1 MKKHLVTPTLVL
13 VCILLV
19 ALPLFAQRGKP
30 GGGGGGGGSTSSGCA
45 IVDTPRLSTTTTT
58 TEANSA
64 VGVFDR
70 VTNCASGKKRYTV
83 TASSVS
89 SCGQETVFASGLM
102 SFAGGESKNI
112 SVAYPIA
119 PDTCPGP
126 MTVSVSVYEGGTMLG
141 SGSTTLTVQ

>member
-1 MKKHLVTPTLVL
+1 MKKRLVTPTLVL

-30 GGGGGGGGSTSSGCA
+30 GGGGGGGSTGSGCA
-45 IVDTPRLSTTTTT
+45 IVDTPRLSTATTTR
-58 TEANSA
+58 EANSS

-70 VTNCASGKKRYTV
+70 ITNCASGKKRYTV

-89 SCGQETVFASGLM
+89 SCGEETVFASGTM

-126 MTVSVSVYEGGTMLG
+126 MTVSVSVYEGGTMLS

>member
-1 MKKHLVTPTLVL
+1 MKNCLVKPGLVFVCLVL
-13 VCILLV
+13 L
-19 ALPLFAQRGKP
+19 ALPLFAQRGR
-30 GGGGGGGGSTSSGCA
+30 GGGGGGGSTGSGCA

-70 VTNCASGKKRYTV
+70 ITNCASGKKKYTV
-83 TASSVS
+83 TGSAVS
-89 SCGQETVFASGLM
+89 SCGQETMFASGSM

-119 PDTCPGP
+119 PDTCTGP
-126 MTVSVSVYEGGTMLG
+126 VSVTISVYEGGTLL
-141 SGSTTLTVQ
+141 SSSSTTLTVQ

>member
-1 MKKHLVTPTLVL
+1 MKTCLFKSTLVL
-13 VCILLV
+13 VCFVLL
-19 ALPLFAQRGKP
+19 ALPLFGQRR
-30 GGGGGGGGSTSSGCA
+30 GGGGSGSTGCA

-70 VTNCASGKKRYTV
+70 VTNCATGKKRYTV
-83 TASSVS
+83 TGSSLS
-89 SCGQETVFASGLM
+89 SCGQETVFASGSM

-119 PDTCPGP
+119 PDTCAGP
-126 MTVSVSVYEGGTMLG
+126 MTVTISVYDGGTLLG
-141 SGSTTLTVQ
+141 SGSTVLTVQ